1 MSTQTYT
8 PDQQTTGPSQPR
20 RRHRVLAAAAAV
32 AVAIGAVVLAVSV
45 NVGNISIVAGWFPV
59 FLFWVTVAVCVTAV
73 VLRRD
78 VLKEFAIGIPIGIAL
93 IALLFVGLRVTQAI
107 PVGAPR
113 SMYVWLS
120 VTCLV
125 AGLVAAGWRR
135 ARWGRRIAGLVAVA
149 LAVVSAGSAANQ
161 TFAYYPTLD
170 RLLGQNAN
178 HFLDNAQ
185 LTSMRRDAAR
195 SGKLPDH
202 GATLEVSIPGNNLRF
217 TPRPAYVWV
226 PPAWFGRTQPKL
238 PVIILMHGTPGA
250 PSDWTRASFA
260 DATSL
265 AFAEQHK
272 GVAPILV
279 MPDINGS
286 PFGDSECVNSTKFG
300 AIETYLTK
308 TVPAFM
314 RKNFNAS
321 TAPGSIATAG
331 LSEGGTCAMTLAL
344 TNSKDIPVF
353 ANYSGLESPTYLQ
366 DKPEQTIQALFG
378 GSQANYNAHNPPYL
392 LAHQHFTGMAGW
404 FEAGAQDAE
413 ALPAARALQPLAAK
427 AGIDTCI
434 ATPPGAHSFDF
445 WTQAFRDSLP
455 WLSWKLKL
463 TPQPQSIPAQCTTA
477 TS

>member
-1 MSTQTYT
+1 MGTQTYT
-8 PDQQTTGPSQPR
+8 PEQQTTGPSRSR
-20 RRHRVLAAAAAV
+20 RRRRGLAFAAAAAV
-32 AVAIGAVVLAVSV
+32 AVAAVTLAASV
-45 NVGNISIVAGWFPV
+45 NLGNISIVAGWFPV
-59 FLFWVTVAVCVTAV
+59 FLFVATVAVCVIAV

-78 VLKEFAIGIPIGIAL
+78 ALKEFTIGIPIGIVFV
-93 IALLFVGLRVTQAI
+93 ALLFIALHLTQEI

-113 SMYVWLS
+113 SLYIWLT
-120 VTCLV
+120 VACLV
-125 AGLVAAGWRR
+125 AGLVLAGWRR
-135 ARWGRRIAGLVAVA
+135 AHWPRRIAGLAAVA
-149 LAVVSAGSAANQ
+149 LTVVSAGSAANQ
-161 TFAYYPTLD
+161 TFAYYPTFD
-170 RLLGQNAN
+170 RLFGQSAN

-185 LTSMRRDAAR
+185 LTSMRDQVAK
-195 SGKLPDH
+195 SGQLPDH
-202 GATLEVSIPGNNLRF
+202 GATLSVAIPGKNLTS

-226 PPAWFGRTQPKL
+226 PPAWFARSRPQL
-238 PVIILMHGTPGA
+238 PVIILMHGVPGA
-250 PSDWTRASFA
+250 PSDWTRGSYA
-260 DATSL
+260 DATAL

-286 PFGDSECVNSTKFG
+286 PFGDSECVNGPKFG
-300 AIETYLTK
+300 AVETYLTQA
-308 TVPAFM
+308 VPDFM

-378 GSQANYNAHNPPYL
+378 GSQASYNAHNPPYL
-392 LAHQHFTGMAGW
+392 LAHHRYAGMAGW
-404 FEAGAQDAE
+404 FEAGAQDSE
-413 ALPAARALQPLAAK
+413 ALPAARALQPLAAN

-434 ATPPGAHSFDF
+434 ATPPGTHSFDF

-463 TPQPQSIPAQCTTA
+463 TPEPKSVPARCVA
-477 TS
+477 GNG